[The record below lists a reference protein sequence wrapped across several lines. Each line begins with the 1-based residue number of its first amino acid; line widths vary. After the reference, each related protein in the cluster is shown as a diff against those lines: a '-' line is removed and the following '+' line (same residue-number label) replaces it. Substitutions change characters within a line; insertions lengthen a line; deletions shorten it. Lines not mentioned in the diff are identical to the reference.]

1 MIKENLIENV
11 DLYSLS
17 TFNGIFSY
25 YLSFCDICTY
35 CTTLKGKKKSPS
47 ITICSQ
53 RIIKGKKK
61 KIYFWTSSFKS
72 IISYNKWMHS
82 VCISFEILLIYFF
95 NLYKKKKSL
104 HVPRSSLLF
113 FLEIFYLS
121 SLSRRISFTRYLKQW
136 NNWNEKVEYFQM
148 VIEVQFSNNFDSTS
162 FFSSRLF
169 DAIEIFFIEYVRS
182 NFWVFVDKL
191 FSITQS
197 ILLFTVFQQ
206 NTWCLLNLSIIK
218 I

>member
-1 MIKENLIENV
+1 MFTKN
-11 DLYSLS
+11 Y
-17 TFNGIFSY
+17 
-25 YLSFCDICTY
+25 
-35 CTTLKGKKKSPS
+35 KGE
-47 ITICSQ
+47 
-53 RIIKGKKK
+53 KK

-95 NLYKKKKSL
+95 NLYKKKKIITHSKVL
-104 HVPRSSLLF
+104 SPFLPRDFLSFIIITENF
-113 FLEIFYLS
+113 FYS
-121 SLSRRISFTRYLKQW
+121 LKQW

>member
-1 MIKENLIENV
+1 MLTYTV
-11 DLYSLS
+11 YQRLMAYSLTTYHS
-17 TFNGIFSY
+17 AIYVHIVQLWREKKITFYHNMFTKNY
-25 YLSFCDICTY
+25 
-35 CTTLKGKKKSPS
+35 KGE
-47 ITICSQ
+47 
-53 RIIKGKKK
+53 KK

-121 SLSRRISFTRYLKQW
+121 SLSSENFFYLLKQW